1 MYTWSGSE
9 QEQAMV
15 RILYV
20 LITSIFLN
28 LASTHHWDRDAH
40 RVLIGLFWFLGYSTV
55 WFLFVL
61 LFPDGHGWRR
71 PVAIVMDVLAV
82 SYTVAEL
89 HTLGIVFVPIYISIA
104 IGNGLRYGFGALYLA
119 LGVDVAGFVTSCAYN
134 PFWIHNR
141 VLEVGLLGSIVG
153 IPPIFSALLARLHR
167 SRHELARLYGETEQL
182 TRQDV
187 LTGLP
192 NIKLL
197 GDFLA
202 RSLTLVERH
211 GRVLA
216 VLFLDL
222 DGFKRI
228 NDSLGHAAGDVLL
241 KEAAA
246 RMATCIRRS
255 DIVARVGGDEFVI
268 VLTELCRM
276 ENAEGI
282 AQKLLTIISG
292 SPFVLGDTVLVMT
305 ASIGIAIFP
314 LDGKDPDTLIKH
326 ADMAMYQAKQM
337 GRNRY
342 ARYDRPGARRPEIPE
357 GASSQDSV

>member
-1 MYTWSGSE
+1 VYTWSGSE

-20 LITSIFLN
+20 LITAAFLN
-28 LASTHHWDRDAH
+28 LASTHHWDPDAH
-40 RVLIGLFWFLGYSTV
+40 RVLIWLFWFLGYSTV

-61 LFPDGHGWRR
+61 LFPDGHGWRQ

-82 SYTVAEL
+82 SYAVAKL

-104 IGNGLRYGFGALYLA
+104 AGNGLRYGLGALYLA
-119 LGVDVAGFVTSCAYN
+119 LGAGVAGFVTACAHN
-134 PFWIHNR
+134 PFWAHNR

-197 GDFLA
+197 GDFLTH
-202 RSLTLVERH
+202 SLTLVERH

-228 NDSLGHAAGDVLL
+228 NDSFGHAAGDVLL
-241 KEAAA
+241 KAAAA
-246 RMATCIRRS
+246 RMATCVRRS
-255 DIVARVGGDEFVI
+255 DIVARVGGDEFVV
-268 VLTELCRM
+268 VLTELCHM
-276 ENAEGI
+276 ANAEGI
-282 AQKLLTIISG
+282 AKKLLTAISE
-292 SPFVLGDTVLVMT
+292 SPFTLGDTVLVMT

-314 LDGKDPDTLIKH
+314 LDGKDPDTLVKH

-337 GRNRY
+337 GRNQY
-342 ARYDRPGARRPEIPE
+342 ARYEPPGAHRRELPDGESAE
-357 GASSQDSV
+357 DSV